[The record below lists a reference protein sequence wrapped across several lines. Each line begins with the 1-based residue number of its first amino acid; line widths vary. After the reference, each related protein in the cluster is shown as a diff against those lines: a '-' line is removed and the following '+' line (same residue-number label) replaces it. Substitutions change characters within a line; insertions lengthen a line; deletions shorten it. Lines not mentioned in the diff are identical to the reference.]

1 MLFRLIG
8 LDLVRDLNLDAYKV
22 QLIEICKKTQ
32 IVAQA
37 LPNYER
43 IFKFQQNES
52 GNRSYLPE
60 NIDKKLYQD

>member
-22 QLIEICKKTQ
+22 QLIEIC
-32 IVAQA
+32 
-37 LPNYER
+37 
-43 IFKFQQNES
+43 
-52 GNRSYLPE
+52 SYLPE